1 MHFET
6 KETLLLIL
14 VVNVTASVGAFAFG
28 YLQDRIGHIP
38 AIVLTMLGWIVMVLL
53 AWRAETRET
62 FWLAA
67 NIAGV
72 CMGASQSAGRAVVGL
87 LSPPSRLA
95 EFFGLWGLV
104 VNLAAIIGPLTY
116 GLASWLGGGD
126 HRSAMLVTG
135 SYFLIALV
143 LVMPVKIARG
153 RRSALRAEREDRA
166 R

>member
-1 MHFET
+1 M
-6 KETLLLIL
+6 
-14 VVNVTASVGAFAFG
+14 
-28 YLQDRIGHIP
+28 
-38 AIVLTMLGWIVMVLL
+38 
-53 AWRAETRET
+53 
-62 FWLAA
+62 
-67 NIAGV
+67 
-72 CMGASQSAGRAVVGL
+72 GL

-95 EFFGLWGLV
+95 EFFGLWGLA

-116 GLASWLGGGD
+116 GLASWLAGGD
-126 HRSAMLVTG
+126 HRSAILVTG